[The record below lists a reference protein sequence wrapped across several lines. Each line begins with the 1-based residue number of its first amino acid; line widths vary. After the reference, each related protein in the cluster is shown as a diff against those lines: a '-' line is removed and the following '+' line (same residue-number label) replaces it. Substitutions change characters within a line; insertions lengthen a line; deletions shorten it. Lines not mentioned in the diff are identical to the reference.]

1 MFLNGRENVRPSE
14 VKDINRA
21 LLDGPNDK
29 RDKGGRAKG

>member
-14 VKDINRA
+14 VNRA